1 MVMEEKFDLPSE
13 EGEEEKSVKF
23 PDITKGSS
31 SKHSS
36 FNKIISGGSKL
47 KDSHPSP
54 TTAKESSNKKPR
66 AQVFQLF
73 RMVPPSMEGIQFYYS
88 LQNPKSF
95 KKENFVD

>member
-47 KDSHPSP
+47 K
-54 TTAKESSNKKPR
+54 
-66 AQVFQLF
+66 
-73 RMVPPSMEGIQFYYS
+73 
-88 LQNPKSF
+88 
-95 KKENFVD
+95 